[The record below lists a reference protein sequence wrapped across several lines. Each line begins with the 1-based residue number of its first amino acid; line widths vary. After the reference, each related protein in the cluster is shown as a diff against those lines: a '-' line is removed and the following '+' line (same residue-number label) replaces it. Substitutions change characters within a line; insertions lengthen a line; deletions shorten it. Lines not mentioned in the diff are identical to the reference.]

1 MNQSHDL
8 SYHESLF
15 LSYKKVLKVKISC
28 SYSTKHLGI
37 SALTG
42 KALKAMMI
50 LPLKN
55 IFHSVN
61 TQLILK
67 ISLFITNNN
76 DF

>member
-15 LSYKKVLKVKISC
+15 LSYKKVPKVKISC
-28 SYSTKHLGI
+28 SYSKHLGI